1 MARDNSKQKPGQET
15 QYPTINMEVFQLT
28 YGALVLDLVRDL
40 QSSDGVNDRLDKI
53 GYNIGLRLNYRINVI
68 IFMNKFMIYCI
79 KSILWQIFLFGFHFR
94 MVDDFLSKAHRVNR
108 CTDWQQIADVIA
120 KHALKTYLGKWM
132 VSLIIW

>member
-68 IFMNKFMIYCI
+68 IFMNKFMLTASNPFYDKFFIR
-79 KSILWQIFLFGFHFR
+79 LP
-94 MVDDFLSKAHRVNR
+94 
-108 CTDWQQIADVIA
+108 
-120 KHALKTYLGKWM
+120 LGWSM
-132 VSLIIW
+132 TFYPRLIG

>member
-53 GYNIGLRLNYRINVI
+53 GYNIGLRLNYRIT
-68 IFMNKFMIYCI
+68 
-79 KSILWQIFLFGFHFR
+79 L
-94 MVDDFLSKAHRVNR
+94 
-108 CTDWQQIADVIA
+108 
-120 KHALKTYLGKWM
+120 
-132 VSLIIW
+132 